1 MRRMSAGIVMVVATL
16 AAAGCA
22 SDERQWLKLSGK
34 YTTEE
39 FRRDHAACSKGGSLD
54 DACMRGRGW
63 VAVNPSGKAE
73 QAKDPLAREI
83 GAPARP
89 SGRY

>member
-1 MRRMSAGIVMVVATL
+1 MSAGIVMVVAAL

-54 DACMRGRGW
+54 DTCMRGRGW
-63 VAVNPSGKAE
+63 VAVNPSGKLE
-73 QAKDPLAREI
+73 QAKDPLARDI

-89 SGRY
+89 GGRY